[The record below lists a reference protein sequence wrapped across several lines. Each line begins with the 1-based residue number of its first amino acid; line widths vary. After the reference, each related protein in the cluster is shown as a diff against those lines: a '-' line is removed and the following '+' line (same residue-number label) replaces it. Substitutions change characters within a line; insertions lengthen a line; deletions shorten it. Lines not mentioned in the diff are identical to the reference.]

1 MNNLIK
7 QSKKVCR
14 DIHFKFKED
23 TIKRVYSA
31 IDFLFSQ
38 DANCVVGQNIYVD
51 GGFSSW

>member
-7 QSKKVCR
+7 QSKKFVE
-14 DIHFKFKED
+14 IYFKFKED

-31 IDFLFSQ
+31 IDFLFS